1 MADGDH
7 LYEAARLAHLAGGF
21 APHDDRAVLALP
33 RGERSVDAW
42 LKELRG
48 AHGGGYR
55 DLAMSDEQLFDIL
68 EDAAAGDAV
77 RAAAAVCLAARKD
90 DEVTQKLRV
99 AADDVAAPKLR
110 VALDATLEEDDDAL
124 TRALEEIG

>member
-7 LYEAARLAHLAGGF
+7 LYEAARLAHLA
-21 APHDDRAVLALP
+21 ATHDATPILAALP